1 MACPE
6 IYEWG
11 LASRQMQSATFN
23 NYITKLQSRYGDPR
37 QYAQQAEAMRKEEAA
52 LLFEESR
59 QRENLLR
66 DAYVRTA
73 VRNRHA
79 HEERINKR
87 GAKSQTQRPGI
98 EAPPALAHQTRPEP
112 AGTRMS
118 TPQPA
123 AQPDSLEQEPSA
135 PESVAH

>member
-73 VRNRHA
+73 VKNWHA
-79 HEERINKR
+79 HEERFNKR
-87 GAKSQTQRPGI
+87 AAKSQAQRPEQI
-98 EAPPALAHQTRPEP
+98 EAPPASARQTNASRTGGDSY
-112 AGTRMS
+112 AS
-118 TPQPA
+118 T
-123 AQPDSLEQEPSA
+123 SA
-135 PESVAH
+135 CCSA